1 MADLHIAVTCTAY
14 PEENLF
20 KLNQRLAKAY
30 EALQDFPNAELAHKN
45 MIKNLEFSQLK
56 PEQKQQLKNE
66 AFQSIRICQ
75 KRSTL
80 KSFTTFDQ
88 KFDQIYLTFS
98 LTTLN
103 EYSSSSIGLFVSN
116 QILDIFSQQFK
127 LVNLRSQKFKS
138 QIKWFFSLTLID
150 WLGSINPRFS

>member
-45 MIKNLEFSQLK
+45 MVKNLELSQLK

-66 AFQSIRICQ
+66 AFQRIRICQ

-88 KFDQIYLTFS
+88 KFDQKFPFYRCAESKKIYRIHFIGNKGWSS
-98 LTTLN
+98 L
-103 EYSSSSIGLFVSN
+103 
-116 QILDIFSQQFK
+116 
-127 LVNLRSQKFKS
+127 
-138 QIKWFFSLTLID
+138 
-150 WLGSINPRFS
+150 

>member
-45 MIKNLEFSQLK
+45 MVKNLELSQLK

-88 KFDQIYLTFS
+88 KCDQTFDQKFPFYRCAESKKIYRINF
-98 LTTLN
+98 
-103 EYSSSSIGLFVSN
+103 I
-116 QILDIFSQQFK
+116 
-127 LVNLRSQKFKS
+127 VNKR
-138 QIKWFFSLTLID
+138 W
-150 WLGSINPRFS
+150 R